1 MIRKLLKGACC
12 VAALLAVSACSDT
25 FDPSGDLGDGGR
37 MLLNVGV
44 DRDVKAPQKL
54 SGRSAASRVATEADR
69 IDAGDLTLKMTS
81 HLSGKVFTYKL
92 ADFDPT
98 TTFPIGRYTIDAFYG
113 EEGKEDFAA
122 PYYKGST
129 EVVLHE
135 NEATPVSLTATLA
148 NSMVSIVYGEDFK
161 NYFPSYSVEIATSKG
176 TSIIHTA
183 GEERAAYVEPGV
195 ITIYADV
202 TKPNGVKGKLKAAEF
217 TAEARN
223 HYVVTMGLGAPSGGS
238 AITVTFNSELVEETV
253 EIDVSDQILLAP
265 APTLSAVGFTPGEE
279 ITIVEGT
286 TTSGPLRV
294 VATAIAGVA
303 SGQLTTQGA
312 SLITQ
317 GWPPVV
323 NFPADAENLAKIE
336 EFGIRPQGFRG
347 TTTQMALVDFRE
359 GLSKLTYNASSDN
372 RTTFTLTVTDKYNK
386 VSEPMS
392 FTVVVQELTL
402 AVEKVYTPAVNEESM
417 VVDMLFNN
425 EDLRDFVRFEVMDN
439 NGAYQ
444 RVVHERLEHV
454 PGSNKYKV
462 RIPIPR
468 SANDVVFRAVVLGN
482 NSLSLAPV
490 TVVRTGVAM
499 VFSDVDVYA
508 KHATVSILGNHGAQY
523 ALSAKWFASTDGT
536 NYTQI
541 PGGQVDVNGAN
552 ATINDLTDGTHYY
565 LKVEA
570 NNAVSE
576 PIEFTTESIV
586 QLPNNKMDDWFIENG
601 QTKYWW
607 KSYCGSDKNTPWGSM
622 NLVST
627 SEGGSNDRDL
637 SDSRNGM
644 GYCAASGTDRTT
656 DARSGNAALIKTVGW
671 GQGNSAAGSLSSI
684 KRASVGQLHLGSSPT
699 QFVNTSGES
708 YDGVIDYGY
717 PFSSRPSSLSFWYK
731 YQPKNSNDYGYAEI
745 WLKSADGKIIAK
757 ETRNLTR
764 ADQYTEVVMNLPYT
778 VKQKAAK
785 ICVIFRS
792 SANPDC
798 YAINESNLTY
808 PGFAAS
814 KDTQTVGSQLYIDD
828 VTLNYD

>member
-1 MIRKLLKGACC
+1 MIRQLLKGACC

-25 FDPSGDLGDGGR
+25 FDPSRDSGDGGR

-44 DRDVKAPQKL
+44 DRDVRAPQKL
-54 SGRSAASRVATEADR
+54 SGRSAASRVATEADH

-98 TTFPIGRYTIDAFYG
+98 TTFPIGRYTIDAYYG

-176 TSIIHTA
+176 AAITHNA
-183 GEERAAYVEPGV
+183 GEERAAYVEPGL

-359 GLSKLTYNASSDN
+359 GLSKLTYNANSDN

-386 VSEPMS
+386 VSKPMS
-392 FTVVVQELTL
+392 FTVIVQELTL

-764 ADQYTEVVMNLPYT
+764 ADAYTEVVMNLPYT

-828 VTLNYD
+828 VTLIYD

>member
-1 MIRKLLKGACC
+1 MIRQLLKGACC

-25 FDPSGDLGDGGR
+25 FDPSGDSGDGGR

-44 DRDVKAPQKL
+44 DRDVRAPQKL
-54 SGRSAASRVATEADR
+54 SGRSAASRVATEADH

-98 TTFPIGRYTIDAFYG
+98 TTFPIGRYTIDAYYG

-176 TSIIHTA
+176 ASIIHNN

-392 FTVVVQELTL
+392 FTVIVQELTL

-425 EDLRDFVRFEVMDN
+425 EDLRDFVRFEVVDN

-490 TVVRTGVAM
+490 TVVRTGVAIG
-499 VFSDVDVYA
+499 FSDADVYA
-508 KHATVSILGNHGAQY
+508 KHATVSVLGNHGAQY

-552 ATINDLTDGTHYY
+552 ATINNLTDGTHYY

-627 SEGGSNDRDL
+627 SEGGSNDYNL
-637 SDSRNGM
+637 SGSRNGM

-671 GQGNSAAGSLSSI
+671 GQGNSAEGSRSSI
-684 KRASVGQLHLGSSPT
+684 KHASVGQLHLGSSPT

-708 YDGVIDYGY
+708 YDGVIDFGY

-757 ETRNLTR
+757 ETRNLTK
-764 ADQYTEVVMNLPYT
+764 ADAYTEVVMNLPYT

-798 YAINESNLTY
+798 YAINESNLSY
-808 PGFAAS
+808 PALAAS

>member
-1 MIRKLLKGACC
+1 MIRQLLKGACC

-25 FDPSGDLGDGGR
+25 FDPSGDSGDGGR

-44 DRDVKAPQKL
+44 DRDVRAPQKL
-54 SGRSAASRVATEADR
+54 SGRSAASRVATEADH

-98 TTFPIGRYTIDAFYG
+98 TTFPIGRYTIDAYYG

-176 TSIIHTA
+176 ASIVHTA
-183 GEERAAYVEPGV
+183 GEERAAYVEPGL

-490 TVVRTGVAM
+490 TVVRTGVAI
-499 VFSDVDVYA
+499 SYNDVDVFA
-508 KHATVSILGNHGAQY
+508 THATMRILGNHASEY
-523 ALSAKWFASTDGT
+523 IRFAKWFISTDGT
-536 NYTQI
+536 NYTQVSSDNLSGNDGGVKI
-541 PGGQVDVNGAN
+541 SGLTPGTKYYVKAEANGGQ
-552 ATINDLTDGTHYY
+552 
-565 LKVEA
+565 
-570 NNAVSE
+570 SE
-576 PIEFTTESIV
+576 PVTFTTEANI
-586 QLPNNKMDDWFIENG
+586 QLANG
-601 QTKYWW
+601 DMEQWSRTKGGTDYWW
-607 KSYCGSDKNTPWGSM
+607 ISYPFAEGDAAPVWNTMNQLTTSKGGNSTWGTGD
-622 NLVST
+622 N
-627 SEGGSNDRDL
+627 
-637 SDSRNGM
+637 RNG
-644 GYCAASGTDRTT
+644 CAYNAISGTIST
-656 DARSGNAALIKTVGW
+656 DDKHEGNAAALIRTVGW
-671 GQGNSAAGSLSSI
+671 GNGNTAAVISGMGTCKNVTAGELY
-684 KRASVGQLHLGSSPT
+684 LGKYS
-699 QFVNTSGES
+699 
-708 YDGVIDYGY
+708 DGAQYGID
-717 PFSSRPSSLSFWYK
+717 FKVRPSAVSFWYK
-731 YQPKNSNDYGYAEI
+731 YAPKNASDQASAKVIIRDASKNVLATNEFTISRTDAYTEHRLELNYPVPCAKAASIEIVFKSSINDVGNLINED
-745 WLKSADGKIIAK
+745 WL
-757 ETRNLTR
+757 TPPPPRNLS
-764 ADQYTEVVMNLPYT
+764 DG
-778 VKQKAAK
+778 
-785 ICVIFRS
+785 
-792 SANPDC
+792 
-798 YAINESNLTY
+798 TY
-808 PGFAAS
+808 M
-814 KDTQTVGSQLYIDD
+814 GSQLYIDD

>member
-1 MIRKLLKGACC
+1 MIRQLLKGACC

-25 FDPSGDLGDGGR
+25 FDPSGDSGDGGR

-44 DRDVKAPQKL
+44 DRDVRAPQKL
-54 SGRSAASRVATEADR
+54 SGRSAASRVATEADH

-176 TSIIHTA
+176 ASIVHTA

-265 APTLSAVGFTPGEE
+265 APTLSAVGFDFEATEP

-286 TTSGPLRV
+286 TTSGPLRM

-303 SGQLTTQGA
+303 SGRLTTEGA

-359 GLSKLTYNASSDN
+359 GLRKLTYNASSDN
-372 RTTFTLTVTDKYNK
+372 RTTFTLTVTDKYSK

-392 FTVVVQELTL
+392 FTVEVLPLRLEV
-402 AVEKVYTPAVNEESM
+402 AKVYPPKVNEESM
-417 VVDMLFNN
+417 VVDMIFNN
-425 EDLRDFVRFEVMDN
+425 EDLRQFVYFEVMNDK
-439 NGAYQ
+439 GVYQ
-444 RVVHERLEHV
+444 RVVHELAEPHV
-454 PGSNKYKV
+454 EGTEDYKV

-468 SANDVVFRAVVLGN
+468 SADDVNFRAVVESN
-482 NSLSLAPV
+482 NKATPYT
-490 TVVRTGVAM
+490 TVVRTGVAIDM
-499 VFSDVDVYA
+499 SETDVYA
-508 KHATVSILGNHGAQY
+508 KRATVRVLGNHGSEY
-523 ALSAKWFASTDGT
+523 SGIAKWFSSTDGI
-536 NYTQI
+536 NFTQLSS
-541 PGGQVDVNGAN
+541 GAIDISGAF
-552 ATINDLTDGTHYY
+552 ATIKGLLSGTKYFI
-565 LKVEA
+565 KAEA
-570 NNAVSE
+570 NNGESE
-576 PIEFTTESIV
+576 ALTFTTEAAEK
-586 QLPNNKMDDWFIENG
+586 L
-601 QTKYWW
+601 
-607 KSYCGSDKNTPWGSM
+607 GSGDITQGWTSKKETNLAANCMVYTAPSPWNTL
-622 NLVST
+622 NLLTT
-627 SEGGSNDRDL
+627 SKLN
-637 SDSRNGM
+637 
-644 GYCAASGTDRTT
+644 SGTSYSALSSTLNVSDGGN
-656 DARSGNAALIKTVGW
+656 DVVLIRSVGY
-671 GQGNSAAGSLSSI
+671 NVATNAAGSNNPQAYSAGELY
-684 KRASVGQLHLGSSPT
+684 LGT
-699 QFVNTSGES
+699 
-708 YDGVIDYGY
+708 YDNGPVYGV
-717 PFSSRPSSLSFWYK
+717 PFTSRPESLSFKYK
-731 YQPKNSNDYGYAEI
+731 YVPTNADDRGYVEIALLDSNGEIIASATKDLSAIDAYDNVSLALNYMDRTKRAAMLKIIFRSTNAGDRFLNSNDIPKHANVIG
-745 WLKSADGKIIAK
+745 WLTD
-757 ETRNLTR
+757 
-764 ADQYTEVVMNLPYT
+764 YY
-778 VKQKAAK
+778 
-785 ICVIFRS
+785 
-792 SANPDC
+792 
-798 YAINESNLTY
+798 
-808 PGFAAS
+808 
-814 KDTQTVGSQLYIDD
+814 VGSQLYIDD

>member
-1 MIRKLLKGACC
+1 MIRQLLKGACC

-25 FDPSGDLGDGGR
+25 FDPSRDSGDGGR

-44 DRDVKAPQKL
+44 DRDVRAPQKL
-54 SGRSAASRVATEADR
+54 SGRSAASRVATEADH

-98 TTFPIGRYTIDAFYG
+98 TTFPIGRYTIDAYYG

-176 TSIIHTA
+176 ASIIHNN
-183 GEERAAYVEPGV
+183 GEERAAYVEPGL

-490 TVVRTGVAM
+490 TVVRTGVAI
-499 VFSDVDVYA
+499 SYNDVDVFA
-508 KHATVSILGNHGAQY
+508 THATMRILGNHASEY
-523 ALSAKWFASTDGT
+523 IRFAKWFISTDGT
-536 NYTQI
+536 NYTQVSSDNLSGNDGGVKI
-541 PGGQVDVNGAN
+541 SGLTPGTKYYVKAEANGGQ
-552 ATINDLTDGTHYY
+552 
-565 LKVEA
+565 
-570 NNAVSE
+570 SE
-576 PIEFTTESIV
+576 PVTFTTEANI
-586 QLPNNKMDDWFIENG
+586 QLANG
-601 QTKYWW
+601 DMEQWSRTKGGTDYWW
-607 KSYCGSDKNTPWGSM
+607 ISYPFAEGDAAPVWNTMNQLTTSKGGNSTWGTGD
-622 NLVST
+622 N
-627 SEGGSNDRDL
+627 
-637 SDSRNGM
+637 RNG
-644 GYCAASGTDRTT
+644 CAYNAISGTIST
-656 DARSGNAALIKTVGW
+656 DDKHEGNAAALIRTVGW
-671 GQGNSAAGSLSSI
+671 GNGNTAAVISGMGTCKNVTAGELY
-684 KRASVGQLHLGSSPT
+684 LGKYS
-699 QFVNTSGES
+699 
-708 YDGVIDYGY
+708 DGAQYGID
-717 PFSSRPSSLSFWYK
+717 FKVRPSAVSFWYK
-731 YQPKNSNDYGYAEI
+731 YAPKNASDQASAKVIIRDASKNVLATNEFTISRTDAYTEHRLELNYPVPCAKAASIEIVFKSSINDVGNLINED
-745 WLKSADGKIIAK
+745 WL
-757 ETRNLTR
+757 TPPPPRNLS
-764 ADQYTEVVMNLPYT
+764 DG
-778 VKQKAAK
+778 
-785 ICVIFRS
+785 
-792 SANPDC
+792 
-798 YAINESNLTY
+798 TY
-808 PGFAAS
+808 M
-814 KDTQTVGSQLYIDD
+814 GSQLYIDD

>member
-1 MIRKLLKGACC
+1 MIRQLLKGACC

-25 FDPSGDLGDGGR
+25 FDPSQDSGDGGR

-44 DRDVKAPQKL
+44 DRDVRAPQKL
-54 SGRSAASRVATEADR
+54 SGRSAASRVATEADH

-98 TTFPIGRYTIDAFYG
+98 TTFPIGRYTIDAYYG

-176 TSIIHTA
+176 AAITHTA
-183 GEERAAYVEPGV
+183 GEERAAYVEPGL
-195 ITIYADV
+195 ITIYANV
-202 TKPNGVKGKLKAAEF
+202 TKPSGVKGKLKAAEF

-265 APTLSAVGFTPGEE
+265 APTLSAVGFTPGQE

-286 TTSGPLRV
+286 TTSGPLRM

-303 SGQLTTQGA
+303 SGRLTTEGA

-323 NFPADAENLAKIE
+323 DFPADAENLAKIE

-372 RTTFTLTVTDKYNK
+372 RTKFTLTVTDKYNK

-392 FTVVVQELTL
+392 FTVIVQELTL

-425 EDLRDFVRFEVMDN
+425 EDLRDFVRFEV
-439 NGAYQ
+439 
-444 RVVHERLEHV
+444 
-454 PGSNKYKV
+454 
-462 RIPIPR
+462 
-468 SANDVVFRAVVLGN
+468 
-482 NSLSLAPV
+482 
-490 TVVRTGVAM
+490 
-499 VFSDVDVYA
+499 
-508 KHATVSILGNHGAQY
+508 
-523 ALSAKWFASTDGT
+523 
-536 NYTQI
+536 
-541 PGGQVDVNGAN
+541 
-552 ATINDLTDGTHYY
+552 
-565 LKVEA
+565 VE
-570 NNAVSE
+570 
-576 PIEFTTESIV
+576 
-586 QLPNNKMDDWFIENG
+586 
-601 QTKYWW
+601 
-607 KSYCGSDKNTPWGSM
+607 GSDP
-622 NLVST
+622 
-627 SEGGSNDRDL
+627 
-637 SDSRNGM
+637 
-644 GYCAASGTDRTT
+644 
-656 DARSGNAALIKTVGW
+656 
-671 GQGNSAAGSLSSI
+671 
-684 KRASVGQLHLGSSPT
+684 
-699 QFVNTSGES
+699 
-708 YDGVIDYGY
+708 
-717 PFSSRPSSLSFWYK
+717 
-731 YQPKNSNDYGYAEI
+731 
-745 WLKSADGKIIAK
+745 
-757 ETRNLTR
+757 
-764 ADQYTEVVMNLPYT
+764 
-778 VKQKAAK
+778 
-785 ICVIFRS
+785 
-792 SANPDC
+792 
-798 YAINESNLTY
+798 
-808 PGFAAS
+808 
-814 KDTQTVGSQLYIDD
+814 
-828 VTLNYD
+828 

>member
-1 MIRKLLKGACC
+1 MIRQLLKGACC
-12 VAALLAVSACSDT
+12 VAALLAVSACSDS
-25 FDPSGDLGDGGR
+25 FDPSGDSGDGGR

-44 DRDVKAPQKL
+44 DRDVRAPQKL
-54 SGRSAASRVATEADR
+54 SGRSAASRVATEADH

-98 TTFPIGRYTIDAFYG
+98 PTFPIGRYTIDAYYG

-176 TSIIHTA
+176 ASIVHTA

-359 GLSKLTYNASSDN
+359 GLSKLTYNANSDN

-565 LKVEA
+565 LKVGA

-764 ADQYTEVVMNLPYT
+764 ADAYTEVVMNLPYT

>member
-1 MIRKLLKGACC
+1 MIRQLLKGACC

-25 FDPSGDLGDGGR
+25 FDPSRDSGDGGR

-44 DRDVKAPQKL
+44 DRDVRAPQKL
-54 SGRSAASRVATEADR
+54 SGRSAASRVATEADH

-98 TTFPIGRYTIDAFYG
+98 TTFPIGRYTIDAYYG

-176 TSIIHTA
+176 ASIIHNN
-183 GEERAAYVEPGV
+183 GEERAAYVEPGL

-223 HYVVTMGLGAPSGGS
+223 HYVVTMGLGAESGGS

-286 TTSGPLRV
+286 TTSGPLRM

-303 SGQLTTQGA
+303 SGQLTTHGA

-359 GLSKLTYNASSDN
+359 GLSKLTYNANSDN

-764 ADQYTEVVMNLPYT
+764 ADAYTEVVMNLPYT

>member
-1 MIRKLLKGACC
+1 MIRQLLKGACC

-25 FDPSGDLGDGGR
+25 FDPSRDSGDGGR

-44 DRDVKAPQKL
+44 DRDVRAPQKL
-54 SGRSAASRVATEADR
+54 SGRSAASRVATEADH

-98 TTFPIGRYTIDAFYG
+98 TTFPIGRYTIDAYYG

-161 NYFPSYSVEIATSKG
+161 NYFPSYSVEISTSKG
-176 TSIIHTA
+176 ASIVHTA

-359 GLSKLTYNASSDN
+359 GLSKLTYNANSDN

-764 ADQYTEVVMNLPYT
+764 ADAYTEVVMNLPYT

>member
-1 MIRKLLKGACC
+1 MIRQLLKGACC

-25 FDPSGDLGDGGR
+25 FDPSGDSGDGGR

-44 DRDVKAPQKL
+44 DRDVRAPQKL
-54 SGRSAASRVATEADR
+54 SGRSAASRVATEADH

-98 TTFPIGRYTIDAFYG
+98 TTFPIGRYTIDAYYG

-176 TSIIHTA
+176 ASIIHNN
-183 GEERAAYVEPGV
+183 GEERAAYVEPGL

-392 FTVVVQELTL
+392 FTVIVQELTL

-425 EDLRDFVRFEVMDN
+425 EDLRDFVRFEVVDN

-490 TVVRTGVAM
+490 TVVRTGVAIG
-499 VFSDVDVYA
+499 FSDADVYA
-508 KHATVSILGNHGAQY
+508 KHATVSVLGNHGAQY

-552 ATINDLTDGTHYY
+552 ATINNLTDGTHYY

-764 ADQYTEVVMNLPYT
+764 ADAYTEVVMNLPYT

>member
-25 FDPSGDLGDGGR
+25 FDPSGDSGDGGR

-54 SGRSAASRVATEADR
+54 SGRSAASRVATEADH

-98 TTFPIGRYTIDAFYG
+98 TTFPIGRYTIDAYYG

-176 TSIIHTA
+176 NSIIHTA

-392 FTVVVQELTL
+392 FTVVVQKLTL

-462 RIPIPR
+462 RLPIPR

>member
-1 MIRKLLKGACC
+1 MIRQLLKGACC

-25 FDPSGDLGDGGR
+25 FDPSGDSGDGGR

-44 DRDVKAPQKL
+44 DRDVRAPQKL
-54 SGRSAASRVATEADR
+54 SGRSAASRVATEADH

-98 TTFPIGRYTIDAFYG
+98 TTFPIGRYTIDAYYG

-176 TSIIHTA
+176 ASIIHNN

-223 HYVVTMGLGAPSGGS
+223 HYVVTMGLGAESGGS

-253 EIDVSDQILLAP
+253 EIDVSDQILRAP
-265 APTLSAVGFTPGEE
+265 APTLLNVGFTPGEE

-336 EFGIRPQGFRG
+336 EFGIQPQGFRG

-402 AVEKVYTPAVNEESM
+402 AVEKVYTPAVNDESM
-417 VVDMLFNN
+417 VIDMLFNN

-490 TVVRTGVAM
+490 TVVRTGVAITYNEAD
-499 VFSDVDVYA
+499 VFAS
-508 KHATVSILGNHGAQY
+508 HATMRILGNHASEY
-523 ALSAKWFASTDGT
+523 IRFAKWFISTDGT
-536 NYTQI
+536 NYTQVSSDNLSGSDGGEKI
-541 PGGQVDVNGAN
+541 SGLTPGTKYYVKAEANGGQ
-552 ATINDLTDGTHYY
+552 
-565 LKVEA
+565 
-570 NNAVSE
+570 SE
-576 PIEFTTESIV
+576 PVTFTTEANI
-586 QLPNNKMDDWFIENG
+586 QLANG
-601 QTKYWW
+601 DMEQWDRKDGGTRYWW
-607 KSYCGSDKNTPWGSM
+607 VSYPFAPGETAPVWNTL
-622 NLVST
+622 NQLTT
-627 SEGGSNDRDL
+627 SEGGTHTSWTNRD
-637 SDSRNGM
+637 G
-644 GYCAASGTDRTT
+644 CAYSAISGTIETSDKHG
-656 DARSGNAALIKTVGW
+656 GNSAALIRTVGW
-671 GQGNSAAGSLSSI
+671 GGGNSAAAISGMGTCENATAGELY
-684 KRASVGQLHLGSSPT
+684 LGKYS
-699 QFVNTSGES
+699 
-708 YDGVIDYGY
+708 DGAQYGID
-717 PFSSRPSSLSFWYK
+717 FKVRPSAVSFWYK
-731 YQPKNSNDYGYAEI
+731 YAPKNASDQA
-745 WLKSADGKIIAK
+745 SAKVIIRDASK
-757 ETRNLTR
+757 NVLATNEFTISRTD
-764 ADQYTEVVMNLPYT
+764 AYTEHRLELNYPVPCV
-778 VKQKAAK
+778 KAASIEIVFK
-785 ICVIFRS
+785 S
-792 SANPDC
+792 SINNVGNL
-798 YAINESNLTY
+798 INENWLTPPPARNTSDGTY
-808 PGFAAS
+808 M
-814 KDTQTVGSQLYIDD
+814 GSQLYIDD

>member
-1 MIRKLLKGACC
+1 MIRQLLKGACC

-25 FDPSGDLGDGGR
+25 FDPSGDSGDGGR

-44 DRDVKAPQKL
+44 DRDVRAPQKL
-54 SGRSAASRVATEADR
+54 TGRSAASRVATEADH

-98 TTFPIGRYTIDAFYG
+98 TTFPIGRYTIDAYYG

-176 TSIIHTA
+176 ASIIHNN
-183 GEERAAYVEPGV
+183 GEERAAYVEPGL

-223 HYVVTMGLGAPSGGS
+223 HYVVTMGLGAESGGS

-386 VSEPMS
+386 VSKPMS

-764 ADQYTEVVMNLPYT
+764 ADAYTEVVMNLPYT

>member
-1 MIRKLLKGACC
+1 MIRQLLKGACC

-25 FDPSGDLGDGGR
+25 FDPSRDSGDGGR

-44 DRDVKAPQKL
+44 DRDVRAPQKL
-54 SGRSAASRVATEADR
+54 SGRSAASRVATEADH

-98 TTFPIGRYTIDAFYG
+98 TTFPIGRYTIDAYYG

-176 TSIIHTA
+176 ASIVHTA

-323 NFPADAENLAKIE
+323 NFPADAENLTKIE

-764 ADQYTEVVMNLPYT
+764 ADAYTEVVMNLPYT

>member
-1 MIRKLLKGACC
+1 MIRQLLKGACC

-25 FDPSGDLGDGGR
+25 FDPSRDSGDGGR

-44 DRDVKAPQKL
+44 DRDVRAPQKL
-54 SGRSAASRVATEADR
+54 SGRSAASRVATEADH

-98 TTFPIGRYTIDAFYG
+98 TTFPIGRYTIDAYYG

-176 TSIIHTA
+176 NSIIHTA

-347 TTTQMALVDFRE
+347 TTTQMALVDFRD

-392 FTVVVQELTL
+392 FTVVVQKLTL

-490 TVVRTGVAM
+490 TVVRTGVAIAYNEAD
-499 VFSDVDVYA
+499 VFA
-508 KHATVSILGNHGAQY
+508 THATMRILGNHASEY
-523 ALSAKWFASTDGT
+523 IRFAKWFLSTDGT
-536 NYTQI
+536 NYTQVSSDKLANSDGGVKI
-541 PGGQVDVNGAN
+541 SGLTPGTKYYVKAEANGGQ
-552 ATINDLTDGTHYY
+552 
-565 LKVEA
+565 
-570 NNAVSE
+570 SE
-576 PIEFTTESIV
+576 PVTFTTEANI
-586 QLPNNKMDDWFIENG
+586 QLANG
-601 QTKYWW
+601 DMEQWSRKDGGTDYWW
-607 KSYCGSDKNTPWGSM
+607 TSYPFAEEDASPIWNTL
-622 NLVST
+622 NQLTT
-627 SEGGSNDRDL
+627 SEGGSSTLATGDG
-637 SDSRNGM
+637 RNG
-644 GYCAASGTDRTT
+644 CAYNAISGTINTA
-656 DARSGNAALIKTVGW
+656 DAHLGSSAALIRTVGW
-671 GQGNSAAGSLSSI
+671 GKGNTASANPSGTHMGTCNNVTAGELY
-684 KRASVGQLHLGSSPT
+684 LGKY
-699 QFVNTSGES
+699 SGGAQ
-708 YDGVIDYGY
+708 YGID
-717 PFSSRPSSLSFWYK
+717 FKVRPSAVSFWYK
-731 YQPKNSNDYGYAEI
+731 YAPKNASDQA
-745 WLKSADGKIIAK
+745 SAK
-757 ETRNLTR
+757 
-764 ADQYTEVVMNLPYT
+764 VVIRD
-778 VKQKAAK
+778 AAK
-785 ICVIFRS
+785 NVL
-792 SANPDC
+792 AT
-798 YAINESNLTY
+798 NEFTISRTDAYTQKILALTY
-808 PGFAAS
+808 PVPCAKAAS
-814 KDTQTVGSQLYIDD
+814 IEVIFKSSINDVNSQKNTDWLTPPPGWNLSDGTYMGSQLYIDD

>member
-1 MIRKLLKGACC
+1 MIRQLLKGACC

-25 FDPSGDLGDGGR
+25 FDPSRDSGDGGR

-44 DRDVKAPQKL
+44 DRDVRAPQKL
-54 SGRSAASRVATEADR
+54 SGRSAASRVATEADH

-98 TTFPIGRYTIDAFYG
+98 TTFPIGRYTIDAYYG

-176 TSIIHTA
+176 ASIIHNN
-183 GEERAAYVEPGV
+183 GEERAAYVEPGL

-359 GLSKLTYNASSDN
+359 GLSKLTYNANSDN

-490 TVVRTGVAM
+490 TVVRTGVAI
-499 VFSDVDVYA
+499 SYNDVDVFA
-508 KHATVSILGNHGAQY
+508 THATMRILGNHASEY
-523 ALSAKWFASTDGT
+523 IRFAKWFISTDGT
-536 NYTQI
+536 NYTQVSSDNLSGNDGGVKI
-541 PGGQVDVNGAN
+541 SGLTPGTKYYVKAEANGGQ
-552 ATINDLTDGTHYY
+552 
-565 LKVEA
+565 
-570 NNAVSE
+570 SE
-576 PIEFTTESIV
+576 PVTFTTEANI
-586 QLPNNKMDDWFIENG
+586 QLANG
-601 QTKYWW
+601 DMEQWSRTKGGTDYWW
-607 KSYCGSDKNTPWGSM
+607 ISYPFAEGDAAPVWNTMNQLTTSKGGNSTWGTGD
-622 NLVST
+622 N
-627 SEGGSNDRDL
+627 
-637 SDSRNGM
+637 RNG
-644 GYCAASGTDRTT
+644 CAYNAISGTIST
-656 DARSGNAALIKTVGW
+656 DDKHEGNAAALIRTVGW
-671 GQGNSAAGSLSSI
+671 GNGNTAAVISGMGTCKNVTAGELY
-684 KRASVGQLHLGSSPT
+684 LGKYS
-699 QFVNTSGES
+699 
-708 YDGVIDYGY
+708 DGAQYGID
-717 PFSSRPSSLSFWYK
+717 FKVRPSAVSFWYK
-731 YQPKNSNDYGYAEI
+731 YAPKNASDQASAKVIIRDASKNVLATNEFTISRTDAYTEHRLELNYPVPCAKAASIEIVFKSSINDVGNLINED
-745 WLKSADGKIIAK
+745 WL
-757 ETRNLTR
+757 TPPPPRNLS
-764 ADQYTEVVMNLPYT
+764 DG
-778 VKQKAAK
+778 
-785 ICVIFRS
+785 
-792 SANPDC
+792 
-798 YAINESNLTY
+798 TY
-808 PGFAAS
+808 M
-814 KDTQTVGSQLYIDD
+814 GSQLYIDD

>member
-1 MIRKLLKGACC
+1 MIRQLLKGACC

-25 FDPSGDLGDGGR
+25 FDPSRDSGDGGR

-44 DRDVKAPQKL
+44 DRDVRAPQKL
-54 SGRSAASRVATEADR
+54 SGRSAASRVATEADH

-98 TTFPIGRYTIDAFYG
+98 TTFPIGRYTIDAYYG

-176 TSIIHTA
+176 ASIIHNN
-183 GEERAAYVEPGV
+183 GEERAAYVEPGL

-223 HYVVTMGLGAPSGGS
+223 HYVVTMGLGAESGGS

-764 ADQYTEVVMNLPYT
+764 ADAYTEVVMNLPYT

-828 VTLNYD
+828 VTLIYD

>member
-1 MIRKLLKGACC
+1 MIRQLLKGACC

-25 FDPSGDLGDGGR
+25 FDPSGDSGDGGR

-54 SGRSAASRVATEADR
+54 SGRSAASRVATEADH

-98 TTFPIGRYTIDAFYG
+98 TTFPIGRYTIDAYYG

-223 HYVVTMGLGAPSGGS
+223 HYVVTMGLGAESGGS

-265 APTLSAVGFTPGEE
+265 APTLSAVGFTPGQE

-286 TTSGPLRV
+286 TTSGPLRM

-303 SGQLTTQGA
+303 SGRLTTEGA

-323 NFPADAENLAKIE
+323 DFPADAENLAKIE

-372 RTTFTLTVTDKYNK
+372 RTKFTLTVTDKYNK

-392 FTVVVQELTL
+392 FTVIVQELTL

-764 ADQYTEVVMNLPYT
+764 ADAYTEVVMNLPYT

>member
-1 MIRKLLKGACC
+1 
-12 VAALLAVSACSDT
+12 
-25 FDPSGDLGDGGR
+25 
-37 MLLNVGV
+37 
-44 DRDVKAPQKL
+44 
-54 SGRSAASRVATEADR
+54 
-69 IDAGDLTLKMTS
+69 MTS

-98 TTFPIGRYTIDAFYG
+98 TTFPIGRYTIDAYYG

-176 TSIIHTA
+176 ASIIHNN
-183 GEERAAYVEPGV
+183 GEERAAYVEPGL

-359 GLSKLTYNASSDN
+359 GLSKLTYNANSDN

-392 FTVVVQELTL
+392 FTVIVQELTL

-607 KSYCGSDKNTPWGSM
+607 KSYCGSDVNTPWGSM

-757 ETRNLTR
+757 ETRNLTK
-764 ADQYTEVVMNLPYT
+764 ADAYTEVVMNLPYT

-814 KDTQTVGSQLYIDD
+814 KGTQTVGSQLYIDD

>member
-1 MIRKLLKGACC
+1 MIRQLLKGACC

-25 FDPSGDLGDGGR
+25 FNPSRDSGDGGR

-44 DRDVKAPQKL
+44 DRDVRAPQKL
-54 SGRSAASRVATEADR
+54 SGRSAASRVATEADH

-98 TTFPIGRYTIDAFYG
+98 TTFPIGRYTIDAYYG

-176 TSIIHTA
+176 ASIVHTA

-238 AITVTFNSELVEETV
+238 AITVTYNSELVEETV

-490 TVVRTGVAM
+490 TVVRTGVAI
-499 VFSDVDVYA
+499 SYNEVDVFA
-508 KHATVSILGNHGAQY
+508 THATMRILGNHASEY
-523 ALSAKWFASTDGT
+523 IRFAKWFISTDGT
-536 NYTQI
+536 NYTQVSSDNLSGSDGGVKI
-541 PGGQVDVNGAN
+541 SGLTPGTKYYVKAEANGGQ
-552 ATINDLTDGTHYY
+552 
-565 LKVEA
+565 
-570 NNAVSE
+570 SE
-576 PIEFTTESIV
+576 PVTFTTEANI
-586 QLPNNKMDDWFIENG
+586 QLANG
-601 QTKYWW
+601 DMEQWSRKDGGTRYWW
-607 KSYCGSDKNTPWGSM
+607 ISYPFAKGEANPVWNTL
-622 NLVST
+622 NQLTT
-627 SEGGSNDRDL
+627 SEGGNSTLGTGDK
-637 SDSRNGM
+637 RNG
-644 GYCAASGTDRTT
+644 CAYNAISGTIST
-656 DARSGNAALIKTVGW
+656 DDKHGGSAAALIRTVGW
-671 GQGNSAAGSLSSI
+671 GKGNKADGTSLSFGTCHHVT
-684 KRASVGQLHLGSSPT
+684 AGELYLGKYS
-699 QFVNTSGES
+699 
-708 YDGVIDYGY
+708 DGAQYGID
-717 PFSSRPSSLSFWYK
+717 FNVRPSAVSFWYK
-731 YQPKNSNDYGYAEI
+731 YSPKNSSDQA
-745 WLKSADGKIIAK
+745 SAKVVIRDASKNVLATNEFTISRTDA
-757 ETRNLTR
+757 
-764 ADQYTEVVMNLPYT
+764 YT
-778 VKQKAAK
+778 QK
-785 ICVIFRS
+785 VL
-792 SANPDC
+792 D
-798 YAINESNLTY
+798 LTY
-808 PGFAAS
+808 PVPCAKAAFIEVTFKS
-814 KDTQTVGSQLYIDD
+814 SINDVNSQKNTDWLSRPSFGNLDDGTYMGSQLYIDD

>member
-1 MIRKLLKGACC
+1 MIRQLLKGACC

-25 FDPSGDLGDGGR
+25 FDPSQDSGDGGR

-44 DRDVKAPQKL
+44 DRDVRAPQKL
-54 SGRSAASRVATEADR
+54 SGRSAASRVATEADH

-98 TTFPIGRYTIDAFYG
+98 TTFPIGRYTIDAYYG

-176 TSIIHTA
+176 ASIIHNN

-392 FTVVVQELTL
+392 FTVIVQELTL

-499 VFSDVDVYA
+499 VFSDADVYA
-508 KHATVSILGNHGAQY
+508 KHATVSVLGNHGAQY

-552 ATINDLTDGTHYY
+552 ATINNLTDGTHYY

-757 ETRNLTR
+757 ETRNLTK
-764 ADQYTEVVMNLPYT
+764 ADAYTEVVMNLPYT

>member
-1 MIRKLLKGACC
+1 MIRQLLKGACC

-25 FDPSGDLGDGGR
+25 FDPSGDSGDGGR

-54 SGRSAASRVATEADR
+54 SGRSAASRVATEADH

-98 TTFPIGRYTIDAFYG
+98 TTFPIGRYTIDAYYG

-176 TSIIHTA
+176 ASIIHNN
-183 GEERAAYVEPGV
+183 GEERAAYVEPGL

-627 SEGGSNDRDL
+627 SEGGSNDRDI

-671 GQGNSAAGSLSSI
+671 GQGNSAAGRLSSI

-808 PGFAAS
+808 PEFAAS

>member
-1 MIRKLLKGACC
+1 MIRQLLKGACC

-25 FDPSGDLGDGGR
+25 FDPSRDSGDGGR

-44 DRDVKAPQKL
+44 DRDVRAPQKL
-54 SGRSAASRVATEADR
+54 SGRSAASRVATEADH

-98 TTFPIGRYTIDAFYG
+98 TTFPIGRYTIDAYYG

-176 TSIIHTA
+176 ASIVHTA

-217 TAEARN
+217 TAEARS

-490 TVVRTGVAM
+490 TVVRTGVAI
-499 VFSDVDVYA
+499 SYNDVDVFA
-508 KHATVSILGNHGAQY
+508 THATMRILGNHASEY
-523 ALSAKWFASTDGT
+523 IRFAKWFISTDGT
-536 NYTQI
+536 NYTQVSSDNLSGNDGGVKI
-541 PGGQVDVNGAN
+541 SGLTPGTKYYVKAEANGGQ
-552 ATINDLTDGTHYY
+552 
-565 LKVEA
+565 
-570 NNAVSE
+570 SE
-576 PIEFTTESIV
+576 PVTFTTEANI
-586 QLPNNKMDDWFIENG
+586 QLANG
-601 QTKYWW
+601 DMEQWSRTKGGTDYWW
-607 KSYCGSDKNTPWGSM
+607 ISYPFAEGDAAPVWNTMNQLTTSKGGNSTWGTGD
-622 NLVST
+622 N
-627 SEGGSNDRDL
+627 
-637 SDSRNGM
+637 RNG
-644 GYCAASGTDRTT
+644 CAYNAISGTIST
-656 DARSGNAALIKTVGW
+656 DDKHEGNAAALIRTVGW
-671 GQGNSAAGSLSSI
+671 GNGNTAAVISGMGTCKNVTAGELY
-684 KRASVGQLHLGSSPT
+684 LGKYS
-699 QFVNTSGES
+699 
-708 YDGVIDYGY
+708 DGAQYGID
-717 PFSSRPSSLSFWYK
+717 FKVRPSAVSFWYK
-731 YQPKNSNDYGYAEI
+731 YAPKNASDQASAKVIIRDASKNVLATNEFTISRTDAYTEHRLELNYPVPCAKAASIEIVFKSSINDVGNLINED
-745 WLKSADGKIIAK
+745 WL
-757 ETRNLTR
+757 TPPPPRNLS
-764 ADQYTEVVMNLPYT
+764 DG
-778 VKQKAAK
+778 
-785 ICVIFRS
+785 
-792 SANPDC
+792 
-798 YAINESNLTY
+798 TY
-808 PGFAAS
+808 M
-814 KDTQTVGSQLYIDD
+814 GSQLYIDD

>member
-1 MIRKLLKGACC
+1 MIRQLLKGACC

-25 FDPSGDLGDGGR
+25 FDPSGDSGDGGR

-54 SGRSAASRVATEADR
+54 SGRSAASRVATEADH

-98 TTFPIGRYTIDAFYG
+98 TTFPIGRYTIDAYYG

-183 GEERAAYVEPGV
+183 GEERAAYVEPGL

-764 ADQYTEVVMNLPYT
+764 ADAYTEVVMNLPYT

>member
-1 MIRKLLKGACC
+1 MIRQLLKGACC

-25 FDPSGDLGDGGR
+25 FDPSRDSGDGGR

-44 DRDVKAPQKL
+44 DRDVRAPQKL
-54 SGRSAASRVATEADR
+54 SGRSAASRVATEADH

-98 TTFPIGRYTIDAFYG
+98 TTFPIGRYTIDAYYG

-176 TSIIHTA
+176 ASIIHNN
-183 GEERAAYVEPGV
+183 GEERAAYVEPGL

-223 HYVVTMGLGAPSGGS
+223 HYVVTMGLGAESGGS

-392 FTVVVQELTL
+392 FTVIVQELTL

-425 EDLRDFVRFEVMDN
+425 EDLRDFVRFEVVDN

-490 TVVRTGVAM
+490 TVVRTGVAI
-499 VFSDVDVYA
+499 SYNEVDVFA
-508 KHATVSILGNHGAQY
+508 THATMRILGNHASEY
-523 ALSAKWFASTDGT
+523 IRFAKWFLSTDGT
-536 NYTQI
+536 NYTQVSSDKLANSDGGVKI
-541 PGGQVDVNGAN
+541 SGLTPGTKYYVKAEANGGQ
-552 ATINDLTDGTHYY
+552 
-565 LKVEA
+565 
-570 NNAVSE
+570 SE
-576 PIEFTTESIV
+576 PVTFTTEANI
-586 QLPNNKMDDWFIENG
+586 QLANG
-601 QTKYWW
+601 DMEQWSRKDGGTEYWW
-607 KSYCGSDKNTPWGSM
+607 TSYPFAEEDASPIWNTL
-622 NLVST
+622 NQLTT
-627 SEGGSNDRDL
+627 SEGGSSTLATGDG
-637 SDSRNGM
+637 RNG
-644 GYCAASGTDRTT
+644 CAYNAISGTINTA
-656 DARSGNAALIKTVGW
+656 DAHLGSSAALIRTVGW
-671 GQGNSAAGSLSSI
+671 GKGNTASANPSGTHMGTCNNVTAGELY
-684 KRASVGQLHLGSSPT
+684 LGKY
-699 QFVNTSGES
+699 SGGAQ
-708 YDGVIDYGY
+708 YGID
-717 PFSSRPSSLSFWYK
+717 FKVRPSAVSFWYK
-731 YQPKNSNDYGYAEI
+731 YAPKNASDQA
-745 WLKSADGKIIAK
+745 SAK
-757 ETRNLTR
+757 
-764 ADQYTEVVMNLPYT
+764 VVIRD
-778 VKQKAAK
+778 AAK
-785 ICVIFRS
+785 NVL
-792 SANPDC
+792 AT
-798 YAINESNLTY
+798 NEFTIGRTDAYTQKILDLTY
-808 PGFAAS
+808 PVPCAKAAS
-814 KDTQTVGSQLYIDD
+814 IEVIFKSSINDVNSQKNTDWLTPPPGWNLTDGTYMGSQLYIDD

>member
-1 MIRKLLKGACC
+1 MIRQLLKGACC

-25 FDPSGDLGDGGR
+25 FDPSRDSGDGGR

-44 DRDVKAPQKL
+44 DRDVRAPQKL
-54 SGRSAASRVATEADR
+54 SGRSAASRVATEADH

-98 TTFPIGRYTIDAFYG
+98 TTFPIGRYTIDAYYG

-176 TSIIHTA
+176 ASIIHNN
-183 GEERAAYVEPGV
+183 GEERAAYVEPGL

-223 HYVVTMGLGAPSGGS
+223 HYVVTMGLGAESGGS

-392 FTVVVQELTL
+392 FTVIVQELTL

-764 ADQYTEVVMNLPYT
+764 ADAYTEVVMNLPYT

-814 KDTQTVGSQLYIDD
+814 KDKQTVGSQLYIDD

>member
-1 MIRKLLKGACC
+1 MIRQLLKGACC

-25 FDPSGDLGDGGR
+25 FDPSRDSGDGGR

-44 DRDVKAPQKL
+44 DRDVRAPQKL
-54 SGRSAASRVATEADR
+54 SGRSAASRVATEADH

-98 TTFPIGRYTIDAFYG
+98 TTFPIGRYTIDAYYG

-176 TSIIHTA
+176 TSIVHTA

-265 APTLSAVGFTPGEE
+265 APTLSAVGFASGQE

-286 TTSGPLRV
+286 TTSGPLRM

-303 SGQLTTQGA
+303 SGRLTTEGA

-323 NFPADAENLAKIE
+323 DFPADAENLAKIE

-359 GLSKLTYNASSDN
+359 GLSKLTYNANSDN
-372 RTTFTLTVTDKYNK
+372 RTKFTLTVTDKYNK

-392 FTVVVQELTL
+392 FTVIVQELTL

-425 EDLRDFVRFEVMDN
+425 EDLRDFVRFEVVDN

-490 TVVRTGVAM
+490 TVVRTGVAI
-499 VFSDVDVYA
+499 SYNDVDVFA
-508 KHATVSILGNHGAQY
+508 THATMRILGNHASEY
-523 ALSAKWFASTDGT
+523 IRFAKWFISTDGT
-536 NYTQI
+536 NYTQVSSDNLSGNDGGVKI
-541 PGGQVDVNGAN
+541 SGLTPGTKYYVKAEANGGQ
-552 ATINDLTDGTHYY
+552 
-565 LKVEA
+565 
-570 NNAVSE
+570 SE
-576 PIEFTTESIV
+576 PVTFTTEANI
-586 QLPNNKMDDWFIENG
+586 QLANG
-601 QTKYWW
+601 DMEQWSRTKGGTDYWW
-607 KSYCGSDKNTPWGSM
+607 ISYPFAEGDAAPVWNTM
-622 NLVST
+622 NQLTT
-627 SEGGSNDRDL
+627 SEGGGSTNWFN
-637 SDSRNGM
+637 RNG
-644 GYCAASGTDRTT
+644 CAYSAISGTIETT
-656 DARSGNAALIKTVGW
+656 DKHGGSYAALIRTVGW
-671 GQGNSAAGSLSSI
+671 GGGNSAIASGSGMGTCENSTAGELY
-684 KRASVGQLHLGSSPT
+684 LGKYS
-699 QFVNTSGES
+699 
-708 YDGVIDYGY
+708 DGAQYGID
-717 PFSSRPSSLSFWYK
+717 FKVRPSAVSFWYK
-731 YQPKNSNDYGYAEI
+731 YAPKNASDQA
-745 WLKSADGKIIAK
+745 SAKVVIRDASKNVLATNEFNISRTDA
-757 ETRNLTR
+757 
-764 ADQYTEVVMNLPYT
+764 YTEHRLELNYPVPCV
-778 VKQKAAK
+778 KAASIEIVFK
-785 ICVIFRS
+785 S
-792 SANPDC
+792 SINDVGNL
-798 YAINESNLTY
+798 INEDWLTPPPARDLGAGTY
-808 PGFAAS
+808 M
-814 KDTQTVGSQLYIDD
+814 GSQLYIDD

>member
-1 MIRKLLKGACC
+1 MIRQLLKGACC

-25 FDPSGDLGDGGR
+25 FDPSGDSGDGGR

-44 DRDVKAPQKL
+44 DRDVRAPQKL
-54 SGRSAASRVATEADR
+54 SGRSAASRVATEADH

-161 NYFPSYSVEIATSKG
+161 NYFPSYSVEISTSKG
-176 TSIIHTA
+176 ASIVHTA

-265 APTLSAVGFTPGEE
+265 APTLSAVGFEAGEE

-359 GLSKLTYNASSDN
+359 GLRKLTYNASSDN

-392 FTVVVQELTL
+392 FTVVVKELTL
-402 AVEKVYTPAVNEESM
+402 AVEEVEPVSVTDETM
-417 VVDMLFNN
+417 VVHLLFNN
-425 EDLRDFVRFEVMDN
+425 EDLRGAVQFWVMDN
-439 NGAYQ
+439 NGAYKN
-444 RVVHERLEHV
+444 VEHKLLNH
-454 PGSNKYKV
+454 PEGSNEYTV
-462 RIPIPR
+462 QLPIPQ
-468 SANDVVFRAVVLGN
+468 SANDVVFGATVKGN
-482 NSLSLAPV
+482 SSLSLPPY
-490 TVVRTGVAM
+490 TVKRSGV
-499 VFSDVDVYA
+499 VINYNDVDVFPS
-508 KHATVSILGNHGAQY
+508 HATMRRRLIGALASESITSEKWYISTDNNTYTQLAIDR
-523 ALSAKWFASTDGT
+523 LSASDGGT
-536 NYTQI
+536 KISGLT
-541 PGGQVDVNGAN
+541 PGTTYFVKGEVNGSQSLPV
-552 ATINDLTDGTHYY
+552 TFST
-565 LKVEA
+565 EA
-570 NNAVSE
+570 A
-576 PIEFTTESIV
+576 I
-586 QLPNNKMDDWFIENG
+586 QLPNGDMEQWSRTPGGTD
-601 QTKYWW
+601 YWW
-607 KSYCGSDKNTPWGSM
+607 RSYPFAEGEANPVWNTL
-622 NLVST
+622 NQLTT
-627 SEGGSNDRDL
+627 SEGGDSNLGTGNDR
-637 SDSRNGM
+637 NG
-644 GYCAASGTDRTT
+644 CAYNAISGTINTS
-656 DARSGNAALIKTVGW
+656 DAHSGSAALIRTVGW
-671 GQGNSAAGSLSSI
+671 GRGNTATANPIGTHMGTCNHVTAGELY
-684 KRASVGQLHLGSSPT
+684 LGKY
-699 QFVNTSGES
+699 N
-708 YDGVIDYGY
+708 DGAQYGY
-717 PFSSRPSSLSFWYK
+717 NFGVRPSSLSFWYK
-731 YQPKNSNDYGYAEI
+731 YAPKNSSDQA
-745 WLKSADGKIIAK
+745 SAHIIIYDSSKNVLASKNVNIGKTDA
-757 ETRNLTR
+757 
-764 ADQYTEVVMNLPYT
+764 YTEMTL
-778 VKQKAAK
+778 
-785 ICVIFRS
+785 
-792 SANPDC
+792 D
-798 YAINESNLTY
+798 LTY
-808 PGFAAS
+808 PVPCAKAAS
-814 KDTQTVGSQLYIDD
+814 IEVVFKSSINDVNSQKNTSWLTPPPAMNLSNGTYMGSQLYIDD

>member
-1 MIRKLLKGACC
+1 MIRQLLKGACC

-25 FDPSGDLGDGGR
+25 FDPSRDSGDGGR

-44 DRDVKAPQKL
+44 DRDVRAPQKL
-54 SGRSAASRVATEADR
+54 SGRSAASRVATEADH

-98 TTFPIGRYTIDAFYG
+98 TTFPIGRYTIDAYYG

-176 TSIIHTA
+176 ASIIHNN

-223 HYVVTMGLGAPSGGS
+223 HYVVTMGLGAESGGS

-392 FTVVVQELTL
+392 FTVIVQELTL

-764 ADQYTEVVMNLPYT
+764 ADAYTEVVMNLPYT

>member
-1 MIRKLLKGACC
+1 MIRQLLKGACC

-25 FDPSGDLGDGGR
+25 FDPSRDSGDGGR

-44 DRDVKAPQKL
+44 DRDVRAPQKL
-54 SGRSAASRVATEADR
+54 SGRSAASRVATEADH

-98 TTFPIGRYTIDAFYG
+98 TTFPIGRYTIDAYYG

-176 TSIIHTA
+176 ASIIHNN

-223 HYVVTMGLGAPSGGS
+223 HYVVTMGLGAESGGS

-286 TTSGPLRV
+286 TTSGPLRM

-764 ADQYTEVVMNLPYT
+764 ADAYTEVVMNLPYT

>member
-1 MIRKLLKGACC
+1 MIRQLLKGACC

-25 FDPSGDLGDGGR
+25 FDPSGDSGDGGR

-44 DRDVKAPQKL
+44 DRDVRAPQKL
-54 SGRSAASRVATEADR
+54 SGRSAASRVATEADH

-176 TSIIHTA
+176 ASIIHNN
-183 GEERAAYVEPGV
+183 GEERAAYVEPGL

-223 HYVVTMGLGAPSGGS
+223 HYVVTMGLGAESGGS

-607 KSYCGSDKNTPWGSM
+607 KSYCGSDVNTPWGSM

-671 GQGNSAAGSLSSI
+671 GQGNSAVGSLSSI

-764 ADQYTEVVMNLPYT
+764 ADAYAEVVMNLPYT
-778 VKQKAAK
+778 VKLKAAK

>member
-1 MIRKLLKGACC
+1 MIRQLLKGACC

-25 FDPSGDLGDGGR
+25 FDPSGDSGDGGR

-44 DRDVKAPQKL
+44 DRDVRAPQKL
-54 SGRSAASRVATEADR
+54 SGRSAASRVATEADH

-98 TTFPIGRYTIDAFYG
+98 TTFPIGRYTIDAYYG

-176 TSIIHTA
+176 ASIIHNV
-183 GEERAAYVEPGV
+183 GEERAAYVEPGL
-195 ITIYADV
+195 ITIYANV

-223 HYVVTMGLGAPSGGS
+223 HYVVTMGLGAESGGS

-359 GLSKLTYNASSDN
+359 GLSKLTYNANSDN

-490 TVVRTGVAM
+490 TVVRTGVAI
-499 VFSDVDVYA
+499 SYNDVDVFA
-508 KHATVSILGNHGAQY
+508 THATMRILGNHASEY
-523 ALSAKWFASTDGT
+523 IRFAKWFISTDGT
-536 NYTQI
+536 NYTQVSSDNLSGNDGGVKI
-541 PGGQVDVNGAN
+541 SGLTPGTKYYVKAEANGGQ
-552 ATINDLTDGTHYY
+552 
-565 LKVEA
+565 
-570 NNAVSE
+570 SE
-576 PIEFTTESIV
+576 PVTFTTEANI
-586 QLPNNKMDDWFIENG
+586 QLANG
-601 QTKYWW
+601 DMEQWSRTKGGTDYWW
-607 KSYCGSDKNTPWGSM
+607 ISYPFAEGDAAPVWNTMNQLTTSKGGNSTWGTGD
-622 NLVST
+622 N
-627 SEGGSNDRDL
+627 
-637 SDSRNGM
+637 RNG
-644 GYCAASGTDRTT
+644 CAYNAISGTIST
-656 DARSGNAALIKTVGW
+656 DDKHEGNAAALIRTVGW
-671 GQGNSAAGSLSSI
+671 GNGNTAAVISGMGTCKNVTAGELY
-684 KRASVGQLHLGSSPT
+684 LGKYS
-699 QFVNTSGES
+699 
-708 YDGVIDYGY
+708 DGAQYGID
-717 PFSSRPSSLSFWYK
+717 FKVRPSAVSFWYK
-731 YQPKNSNDYGYAEI
+731 YAPKNASDQASAKVIIRDASKNVLATNEFTISRTDAYTEHRLELNYPVPCAKAASIEIVFKSSINDVGNLINED
-745 WLKSADGKIIAK
+745 WL
-757 ETRNLTR
+757 TPPPPRNLS
-764 ADQYTEVVMNLPYT
+764 DG
-778 VKQKAAK
+778 
-785 ICVIFRS
+785 
-792 SANPDC
+792 
-798 YAINESNLTY
+798 TY
-808 PGFAAS
+808 M
-814 KDTQTVGSQLYIDD
+814 GSQLYIDD

>member
-1 MIRKLLKGACC
+1 MIRQLLKGACC
-12 VAALLAVSACSDT
+12 VAVLLAVSACSDT
-25 FDPSGDLGDGGR
+25 FDPSGDSGDGGR

-44 DRDVKAPQKL
+44 DRDVRAPQKL
-54 SGRSAASRVATEADR
+54 SGRSAASRVATEADH

-98 TTFPIGRYTIDAFYG
+98 TTFPIGRYTIDAYYG

-176 TSIIHTA
+176 ASIIHNN
-183 GEERAAYVEPGV
+183 GEERAAYVEPGL

-253 EIDVSDQILLAP
+253 EIEVSDQILLAP
-265 APTLSAVGFTPGEE
+265 APTLSAVGFEAGEE

-359 GLSKLTYNASSDN
+359 GLRKLTYNASSDN

-386 VSEPMS
+386 VSKPMS

-541 PGGQVDVNGAN
+541 PGGLVSVSGAN

-601 QTKYWW
+601 QTEYWW

-627 SEGGSNDRDL
+627 SEGGSNDTNTDGK
-637 SDSRNGM
+637 RNGM

-671 GQGNSAAGSLSSI
+671 GQGNSAVGSLSSI

-764 ADQYTEVVMNLPYT
+764 ADAYAEVVMNLPYT
-778 VKQKAAK
+778 VKLKAAK

-814 KDTQTVGSQLYIDD
+814 KGTQTVGSQLYIDD

>member
-1 MIRKLLKGACC
+1 MIRQLLKGACC

-25 FDPSGDLGDGGR
+25 FDPSRDSGDGGR

-44 DRDVKAPQKL
+44 DRDVRAPQKL
-54 SGRSAASRVATEADR
+54 SGRSAASRVATEADH

-98 TTFPIGRYTIDAFYG
+98 TTFPIGRYTIDAYYG

-176 TSIIHTA
+176 ASIIHNN
-183 GEERAAYVEPGV
+183 GEERAAYVEPGL

-265 APTLSAVGFTPGEE
+265 APTLSAVGFTPGQE

-286 TTSGPLRV
+286 TTSGPLRM

-303 SGQLTTQGA
+303 SGRLTTEGA

-323 NFPADAENLAKIE
+323 DFPADAENLAKIE

-372 RTTFTLTVTDKYNK
+372 RTKFTLTVTDKYNK

-392 FTVVVQELTL
+392 FTVIVQELTL

-425 EDLRDFVRFEVMDN
+425 EDLRDFVRFEVVDN

-490 TVVRTGVAM
+490 TVVRTGVAIAYNEAD
-499 VFSDVDVYA
+499 VFA
-508 KHATVSILGNHGAQY
+508 THATMRILGNHASEY
-523 ALSAKWFASTDGT
+523 IRFAKWFISTDGT
-536 NYTQI
+536 NYTQVSSDNLSGSDGGEKI
-541 PGGQVDVNGAN
+541 SGLTPGTKYYVKAEANGGQ
-552 ATINDLTDGTHYY
+552 
-565 LKVEA
+565 
-570 NNAVSE
+570 SE
-576 PIEFTTESIV
+576 PVTFTTEANI
-586 QLPNNKMDDWFIENG
+586 QLANG
-601 QTKYWW
+601 DMEQWSRTEGGTQYWW
-607 KSYCGSDKNTPWGSM
+607 ISYPFAEGEANPVWNTL
-622 NLVST
+622 NQLTT
-627 SEGGSNDRDL
+627 SEGGTHASPTNRD
-637 SDSRNGM
+637 G
-644 GYCAASGTDRTT
+644 CAYSAISGTIETT
-656 DARSGNAALIKTVGW
+656 DKHGGSYAALIRTVGW
-671 GQGNSAAGSLSSI
+671 GGGNSAHWVAWETEMGTCENVTAGELY
-684 KRASVGQLHLGSSPT
+684 LGHYSNGAQYGTAFAVRPT
-699 QFVNTSGES
+699 
-708 YDGVIDYGY
+708 
-717 PFSSRPSSLSFWYK
+717 SLSFWYK
-731 YQPKNSNDYGYAEI
+731 YAPKNASDQAF
-745 WLKSADGKIIAK
+745 AK
-757 ETRNLTR
+757 
-764 ADQYTEVVMNLPYT
+764 VVIRD
-778 VKQKAAK
+778 AAK
-785 ICVIFRS
+785 NVL
-792 SANPDC
+792 AT
-798 YAINESNLTY
+798 NEFTIGRTDAYTQKILALTY
-808 PGFAAS
+808 PVPCAKAAS
-814 KDTQTVGSQLYIDD
+814 IEVIFKSSINDVNSQKNMDWLTPPPSLNLSDGTYMGSQLYIDD

>member
-1 MIRKLLKGACC
+1 MIRQLLKGACC

-25 FDPSGDLGDGGR
+25 FDPSQDSGDGGR

-44 DRDVKAPQKL
+44 DRDVRAPQKL
-54 SGRSAASRVATEADR
+54 SGRSAASRVATEADH

-98 TTFPIGRYTIDAFYG
+98 TTFPIGRYTIDAYYG

-176 TSIIHTA
+176 AAITHNA

-223 HYVVTMGLGAPSGGS
+223 HYVVTMGLGAESGGS

-253 EIDVSDQILLAP
+253 EIDVSDQILRAP

-359 GLSKLTYNASSDN
+359 GLSKLTYNANSDN

-601 QTKYWW
+601 RTSYWW
-607 KSYCGSDKNTPWGSM
+607 KSYCGSDVNTPWGSM

-757 ETRNLTR
+757 ETRNLTK
-764 ADQYTEVVMNLPYT
+764 ADAYTEVVMNLPYT

-814 KDTQTVGSQLYIDD
+814 KGTQTVGSQLYIDD

>member
-1 MIRKLLKGACC
+1 MIRQLLKGACC

-25 FDPSGDLGDGGR
+25 FDPSGDSGDGGR

-44 DRDVKAPQKL
+44 DRDVRAPQKL
-54 SGRSAASRVATEADR
+54 SGRSAASRVATEADH

-98 TTFPIGRYTIDAFYG
+98 TTFPIGRYTIDAYYG

-161 NYFPSYSVEIATSKG
+161 NYFPSYSVEISTSKG
-176 TSIIHTA
+176 ASIVHTA

-279 ITIVEGT
+279 ITIVEGS

-490 TVVRTGVAM
+490 TVVRTGVAITYNEAD
-499 VFSDVDVYA
+499 VFA
-508 KHATVSILGNHGAQY
+508 THATVSILGNHGAQY
-523 ALSAKWFASTDGT
+523 VLSAKWFLSTDGT

-552 ATINDLTDGTHYY
+552 ATINGLTDGTHYY

-576 PIEFTTESIV
+576 PVEFTTESIV

-607 KSYCGSDKNTPWGSM
+607 KSYCGSDTNTPWGSM

-627 SEGGSNDRDL
+627 SEGGSNDNNL
-637 SDSRNGM
+637 SSSRNGM

-671 GQGNSAAGSLSSI
+671 GQGNSAAAGSSSI
-684 KRASVGQLHLGSSPT
+684 KHASVGQLHLGSSPK

-708 YDGVIDYGY
+708 YDGVIDFGY

-757 ETRNLTR
+757 GTRNLTK
-764 ADQYTEVVMNLPYT
+764 ADVYTEVVMNLSYT

-814 KDTQTVGSQLYIDD
+814 RDTQTVGSQLYIDD

>member
-1 MIRKLLKGACC
+1 MIRQLLKGACC

-25 FDPSGDLGDGGR
+25 FDPSGDSGDGGR

-44 DRDVKAPQKL
+44 DRDVRAPQKL
-54 SGRSAASRVATEADR
+54 SGRSAASRVATEADH

-92 ADFDPT
+92 ADFDST
-98 TTFPIGRYTIDAFYG
+98 TTFPIGRYTIDAYYG

-176 TSIIHTA
+176 ASIIHNN
-183 GEERAAYVEPGV
+183 GEERAAYVEPGL

-490 TVVRTGVAM
+490 TVVRTGVAIG
-499 VFSDVDVYA
+499 FSDADVYA
-508 KHATVSILGNHGAQY
+508 KHATVSVLGNHGAQY

-601 QTKYWW
+601 QTEYWW

-627 SEGGSNDRDL
+627 SEGGSNDNNL
-637 SDSRNGM
+637 SSSRNGM

-671 GQGNSAAGSLSSI
+671 GQGNSAAAGSSSI
-684 KRASVGQLHLGSSPT
+684 KHASVGQLHLGNSPT

-708 YDGVIDYGY
+708 YDDVIDFGY

-745 WLKSADGKIIAK
+745 WLKSADGKVIAK
-757 ETRNLTR
+757 ETRNLTK

-778 VKQKAAK
+778 IKQKAAR

-814 KDTQTVGSQLYIDD
+814 KGTQTVGSQLYIDD

>member
-1 MIRKLLKGACC
+1 MIRQLLKGACC

-25 FDPSGDLGDGGR
+25 FDPSRDSGDGGR

-44 DRDVKAPQKL
+44 DRDVRAPQKL
-54 SGRSAASRVATEADR
+54 SGRSAASRVATEADH

-98 TTFPIGRYTIDAFYG
+98 TTFPIGRYTIDAYYG

-176 TSIIHTA
+176 ASIIHNN
-183 GEERAAYVEPGV
+183 GEERAAYVEPGL

-757 ETRNLTR
+757 ETRNLTK

>member
-1 MIRKLLKGACC
+1 MIRQLLKGACC

-25 FDPSGDLGDGGR
+25 FDPSGDSGDGGR

-54 SGRSAASRVATEADR
+54 SGRSAASRVATEADH

-98 TTFPIGRYTIDAFYG
+98 TTFPIGRYTIDAYYG

-161 NYFPSYSVEIATSKG
+161 NYFPSYSVEISTSKG
-176 TSIIHTA
+176 ASIVHNA
-183 GEERAAYVEPGV
+183 GEERAAYVEPGL

-223 HYVVTMGLGAPSGGS
+223 HYVVTMGLGAESGGS

-462 RIPIPR
+462 RLPIPR

-490 TVVRTGVAM
+490 TVKRTGVAISYNEAD
-499 VFSDVDVYA
+499 VFA
-508 KHATVSILGNHGAQY
+508 THATMRILGNHASEY
-523 ALSAKWFASTDGT
+523 IRVAKWFISTDGT
-536 NYTQI
+536 NYTQVSSDKLANSDGGVKI
-541 PGGQVDVNGAN
+541 SGLTPGTKYYVKAEANGGQ
-552 ATINDLTDGTHYY
+552 
-565 LKVEA
+565 
-570 NNAVSE
+570 SE
-576 PIEFTTESIV
+576 PVTFTTEAPN
-586 QLPNNKMDDWFIENG
+586 QLPNGDMEQWSRTEG
-601 QTKYWW
+601 GTRYWW
-607 KSYCGSDKNTPWGSM
+607 VSYPFAAGDAAPVWNTL
-622 NLVST
+622 NQLTT
-627 SEGGSNDRDL
+627 SEGGSSTSWTD
-637 SDSRNGM
+637 RNG
-644 GYCAASGTDRTT
+644 CAYSAISGTIDTT
-656 DARSGNAALIKTVGW
+656 DKHGGSYAALIRTVGW
-671 GQGNSAAGSLSSI
+671 GGGNSAHSVAWETKMGTCENVTAGELY
-684 KRASVGQLHLGSSPT
+684 LGTYSNGAHYGTAFAVRPT
-699 QFVNTSGES
+699 
-708 YDGVIDYGY
+708 
-717 PFSSRPSSLSFWYK
+717 SLSFWYK
-731 YQPKNSNDYGYAEI
+731 YAPKNASDQALAKVVIRDASKNILASNEFTISKTD
-745 WLKSADGKIIAK
+745 S
-757 ETRNLTR
+757 
-764 ADQYTEVVMNLPYT
+764 YTEKTLELTYSVPCA
-778 VKQKAAK
+778 KAAS
-785 ICVIFRS
+785 IEVIFKS
-792 SANPDC
+792 S
-798 YAINESNLTY
+798 INDVNSQKNTDWLTPPKSLNLSDGTY
-808 PGFAAS
+808 M
-814 KDTQTVGSQLYIDD
+814 GSQLYIDD